1 VTNVPLSRAYSKV
14 QNVSESLNAE
24 HDMWKRIA
32 MFLGWNKWSF
42 GIKNQDVVTAKS
54 EIKIIKAEEAVV
66 KAEMKK
72 VAKEVERQA
81 ENEVIEED
89 NLIDQQEERDKGQ
102 EDIKCAAVSRSG
114 KRCGKKVKDGGNFC
128 TIHEDAPQRA
138 DGEKTQCTHLKSD
151 GKRCKMK
158 TNSKSGK
165 CYYHD

>member
-1 VTNVPLSRAYSKV
+1 
-14 QNVSESLNAE
+14 
-24 HDMWKRIA
+24 M
-32 MFLGWNKWSF
+32 
-42 GIKNQDVVTAKS
+42 
-54 EIKIIKAEEAVV
+54 
-66 KAEMKK
+66 

-81 ENEVIEED
+81 ENEAIEEG

-128 TIHEDAPQRA
+128 TIHEGAPQRA